1 MSSEPN
7 PTTKNNEPTSKHIT
21 VYFNISVEVEVPDQK
36 IADLKD
42 NSDLIAYAH
51 DEAVEEVNKWSLS
64 QFLEAVNESGATYY
78 DKDGVELT

>member
-7 PTTKNNEPTSKHIT
+7 PTTTNNQSTSKSIT
-21 VYFNISVEVEVPDQK
+21 VYFPISIEIEVPDQK
-36 IADLKD
+36 LADLQD

-51 DEAVEEVNKWSLS
+51 DEAIEEVNKWSLS

-78 DKDGVELT
+78 DNDGVELT